1 MTGLLRRRT
10 PVPELERVGPLD
22 RYLAEWR
29 LTGTR
34 PLVGEVA
41 VAFTAIGRR
50 APTTEEA
57 WHPGVWADEDAAQ
70 FVRICQLAVAGS
82 VAAEDGDTHPGPGIF
97 DVHLRYREAGLVRVL
112 PGGRLGFE

>member
-1 MTGLLRRRT
+1 MTGPLRRRT

-29 LTGTR
+29 
-34 PLVGEVA
+34 
-41 VAFTAIGRR
+41 R
-50 APTTEEA
+50 APTTEGE

-70 FVRICQLAVAGS
+70 LVRICQLAVAGS